1 MGTPL
6 GETHERAT
14 IDRMIN
20 DQLNHEAKGMKIPTA
35 HNLWSWMPLSNNS
48 DEDRYQ
54 TRKKNDD
61 DVNNSVS
68 DVESQDTC

>member
-1 MGTPL
+1 MEIPL
-6 GETHERAT
+6 EETHELVI
-14 IDRMIN
+14 IDQTTD
-20 DQLNHEAKGMKIPTA
+20 DQPNRVAKGTKIPTA
-35 HNLWSWMPLSNNS
+35 HDLWSWTPLSNNS
-48 DEDRYQ
+48 DEGRYQ

>member
-1 MGTPL
+1 MTSGQP
-6 GETHERAT
+6 
-14 IDRMIN
+14 
-20 DQLNHEAKGMKIPTA
+20 NHTAKGMKIPTA

-48 DEDRYQ
+48 DEDCYQ

-68 DVESQDTC
+68 DVEDQDTY